1 MDEEVNGF
9 TLTSRERGEPAPVLR
24 SVTADSRLDGVLFET
39 TLRQTYRN
47 PSDRVL
53 EVVYTFPLP
62 HGTVL
67 LGFASELNGRRQVG
81 TVVARRDAEQRYEAA
96 LAEGD
101 APVMLEA
108 LDHGLHTANIGNL
121 QHDDELVLEVRFAQL
136 VSFEQGR
143 LRLALPTTIA
153 PRFGNPL
160 AAGLQPQQVPQASMA
175 VDYPLALSLTIGAA
189 LAGAKVECPTHAC
202 RQMASEGGLRI
213 ELKAGAALDRDVVFL
228 VQPREPRPSLLV
240 RASDDRVEPAGSVLM
255 AALQPQGD
263 APPCEAIDLKLL
275 VDCSGSMGGD
285 SIASAQR
292 ALLGVLAGLGER
304 DQVSLSRFGHNVE
317 HVQPL
322 APCRPQLL
330 RQLRLQVGAIA
341 ADLGGTVMG
350 AALLAVFRLPA
361 PAGADV
367 LLVTDGEI
375 WEIEQILADA
385 RAGGHRVFAIG
396 VGSAPSAGLLQALA
410 EATGGACEFA
420 TPGEALEGAAQ
431 RMLQRIRQP
440 RWRNVQVDW
449 GAEVRWQT
457 AVPPSLFAGDT
468 ALVFAELAAGTA
480 LPRVRLSAKD
490 ANGRTIEL
498 ARSEA
503 EAPCPGDA
511 LPRIAAAQR
520 LATATPEAALEL
532 ALRYQLMSSRTN
544 CILVHERADAEKA
557 AEQAELHRVPS
568 MLAAGWGATSS
579 VQPGT
584 GGVLMEGFGGLPMP
598 LRSAPMSAAHDD
610 AFANLS
616 PMLSSVRSTVPF
628 RGLAASEP
636 GNSETADQL
645 ALTRVV
651 QRVAGH
657 LRHGGAI
664 DDLPSLCA
672 GLDLP
677 AAIREALDRLI
688 QSGLGAGEAWLLLA
702 FWFAGRAERFE
713 AQVVRDMLRPHFDS
727 LPRTQVRSAVSA
739 FNTAVSGSAAA
750 PSGLSRLER
759 LGQALRKALT

>member
-175 VDYPLALSLTIGAA
+175 LDYPLALSLTIGAA

-263 APPCEAIDLKLL
+263 ALPCEAIDLKLL

-396 VGSAPSAGLLQALA
+396 VGSAPSAGAAAGAGRSHRRGLRVRHPGRGAGGRGAAHAAAHPPAALA
-410 EATGGACEFA
+410 QRSGRLGRRGAVADGRAAVAVRRRHGPGVRRTCRRHCLATRA
-420 TPGEALEGAAQ
+420 PVGEGCQ
-431 RMLQRIRQP
+431 RPHDRTRTQRSR
-440 RWRNVQVDW
+440 
-449 GAEVRWQT
+449 
-457 AVPPSLFAGDT
+457 
-468 ALVFAELAAGTA
+468 GT
-480 LPRVRLSAKD
+480 LPRR
-490 ANGRTIEL
+490 RTP
-498 ARSEA
+498 A
-503 EAPCPGDA
+503 
-511 LPRIAAAQR
+511 
-520 LATATPEAALEL
+520 
-532 ALRYQLMSSRTN
+532 
-544 CILVHERADAEKA
+544 
-557 AEQAELHRVPS
+557 HR
-568 MLAAGWGATSS
+568 
-579 VQPGT
+579 
-584 GGVLMEGFGGLPMP
+584 
-598 LRSAPMSAAHDD
+598 R
-610 AFANLS
+610 
-616 PMLSSVRSTVPF
+616 
-628 RGLAASEP
+628 
-636 GNSETADQL
+636 
-645 ALTRVV
+645 
-651 QRVAGH
+651 
-657 LRHGGAI
+657 
-664 DDLPSLCA
+664 C
-672 GLDLP
+672 
-677 AAIREALDRLI
+677 
-688 QSGLGAGEAWLLLA
+688 
-702 FWFAGRAERFE
+702 
-713 AQVVRDMLRPHFDS
+713 
-727 LPRTQVRSAVSA
+727 
-739 FNTAVSGSAAA
+739 AA
-750 PSGLSRLER
+750 PGHRHP
-759 LGQALRKALT
+759 